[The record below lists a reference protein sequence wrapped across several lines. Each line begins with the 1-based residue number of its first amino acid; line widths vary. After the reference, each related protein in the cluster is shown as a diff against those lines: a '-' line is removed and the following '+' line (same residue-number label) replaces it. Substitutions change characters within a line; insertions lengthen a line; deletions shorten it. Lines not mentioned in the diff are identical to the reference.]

1 MNMNSFVARAVLA
14 VLAASPAGAF
24 AATSTESQTLVSPS
38 VLCQTANADP
48 EAFRGLVDFEA
59 NIAAMSATCPEVVL
73 MLLDLPTQTIAT
85 GGPGGNALSVGGD
98 TGPDYGAMLG
108 QLTAATTAL
117 NAATRAVGTA
127 QTAVSD
133 ALSGAQQSGVA
144 VRVALALT
152 SDVMTSAEKTL
163 ALKDFT
169 QQQTDA
175 LGALRA
181 ARAELVAKKQALN
194 DAVGV
199 VLGRLDAA
207 YSTADTNLKAYLT
220 GKSIDPAKLNDY
232 VAVLKQA
239 LTDAGTALTN
249 SQGTTTTARTALLAR
264 FPDLTLPEGTDLGGA
279 ITTYQS
285 GITGKVDAATT
296 KLAAVTGSLSGLLT
310 TATAKSTDKTTAYT
324 NWQAEQKRLSD
335 LLATASTTLKS
346 ATDALDAAKAAK
358 TTTATSLVATV
369 SYAIEAC
376 KNNKDCDNKSLNSLA
391 NKAPAE
397 LAETDFNSSN
407 FRKLPEAIK
416 TALISAQTAYKNA
429 QAVNLVPLE
438 TAVTNAQT
446 AKTNLQTQ
454 YDGTNLDT
462 NRFKS
467 DYLLASQ
474 QYDAAQKAYD
484 DAVKAKSDLEKELAG
499 LNADSTEFAAL
510 SAKLKEAAELL
521 QAKLDEKNDAQ
532 SELDTLKGY
541 TDKLDAAQADLDAQ
555 DEIAAEET
563 TEESQAVTDAKAA
576 LRQAIENARIAFDTS
591 KGEAAALEAVE
602 TAKEQLDAALAEQE
616 TAQRTGQDI
625 LDTVPDPA
633 PTPELAEAAA
643 DLGTA
648 IDNAATADEGGQALS
663 EQAQGEVDDYN
674 TSNANL
680 EKELA
685 GAEEDLGDVEQSPS
699 SDAPAAAASSDAS
712 GDTGS
717 ADGDTGSAGGD
728 TGGDTGGDAGGDTGG
743 ESAPAAAEGV

>member
-108 QLTAATTAL
+108 QLTAATAAL
-117 NAATRAVGTA
+117 NAATGAVGSA

-175 LGALRA
+175 LDALRA
-181 ARAELVAKKQALN
+181 ARAELVAKKEALN
-194 DAVGV
+194 AAVGV

-324 NWQAEQKRLSD
+324 KWQAEQKRLSD

-358 TTTATSLVATV
+358 TTTATSLVSAV
-369 SYAIEAC
+369 SAAIDA
-376 KNNKDCDNKSLNSLA
+376 CDNKECGNSSLNNLK
-391 NKAPAE
+391 NKTAAE
-397 LAETDFNSSN
+397 LAETNFNSSN
-407 FRKLPEAIK
+407 FRKLPESIK

-462 NRFKS
+462 NPFKS
-467 DYLLASQ
+467 AYLLASQ

-576 LRQAIENARIAFDTS
+576 LRQAIKNAWIAFDTS

-602 TAKEQLDAALAEQE
+602 TAKEQLDAALAEQK
-616 TAQRTGQDI
+616 TAQQTGQDI

-633 PTPELAEAAA
+633 PTPELAEAAE

-648 IDNAATADEGGQALS
+648 IDNAAAADEEGQALS

-674 TSNANL
+674 TSNADL

-728 TGGDTGGDAGGDTGG
+728 TGGDTGG